1 MEKKYTLAEIR
12 LYLQRSD
19 SLGDALYYLNQFDK
33 VINAE
38 ELDEKEVDPMD
49 EIFCENYFDSETG
62 IG

>member
-19 SLGDALYYLNQFDK
+19 SLGDALYYLNKIDEI
-33 VINAE
+33 INAE
-38 ELDEKEVDPMD
+38 EEEFDPMD
-49 EIFCENYFDSETG
+49 EIFCENYFDQETG

>member
-1 MEKKYTLAEIR
+1 MKTYTLDQFR

-19 SLGDALYYLNQFDK
+19 SLGDALYYLKQFDE

-38 ELDEKEVDPMD
+38 ELEEADPMD

>member
-19 SLGDALYYLNQFDK
+19 SLGDALYYLNKIDE

-38 ELDEKEVDPMD
+38 EPEEFDPMD

>member
-1 MEKKYTLAEIR
+1 MKTYTLDQFR

-19 SLGDALYYLNQFDK
+19 SLGDALYYLKQFDE

-38 ELDEKEVDPMD
+38 EPDEEEFDPMD

>member
-1 MEKKYTLAEIR
+1 MEKTYTLTEIR

-19 SLGDALYYLNQFDK
+19 SLGDALYFLNKIDE

-38 ELDEKEVDPMD
+38 ELEEADPMD
-49 EIFCENYFDSETG
+49 EIFCENYFDQETG